1 MPHTRS
7 AARVLAILAAV
18 LIPLLLSACA
28 ILGIGADAE
37 VAVAWSRPAPGGIGE
52 IVSFTVTNTGTLTL
66 TSVDMQFR
74 VTYESGNS
82 YRETWSVFDLEPGR
96 SVSGEC
102 WVTTNESGQPV
113 KDVDCVKVSLK
124 TW

>member
-37 VAVAWSRPAPGGIGE
+37 VAVAAPAAPRGH
-52 IVSFTVTNTGTLTL
+52 S
-66 TSVDMQFR
+66 
-74 VTYESGNS
+74 
-82 YRETWSVFDLEPGR
+82 
-96 SVSGEC
+96 
-102 WVTTNESGQPV
+102 
-113 KDVDCVKVSLK
+113 
-124 TW
+124 